1 MPLFDRPARREALD
15 AANGRDLVA
24 ARVNRIAGI
33 VGAVVFV
40 VLALALLLR

>member
-1 MPLFDRPARREALD
+1 MPLFDRPSRREALD

-24 ARVNRIAGI
+24 ARLNRIAGV

-40 VLALALLLR
+40 AVALALLLR